1 MTSWKTWSALRNGQR
16 LQKAFA
22 SSIAVLLLTAVPAF
36 GLIYTGN
43 WTVKQNKQTGKAP
56 KAVIDRSQPGA
67 LTIDMGT
74 NSRKSSTSTVVV
86 RRTFTV
92 ENILAP
98 NRNGQGHGG
107 DSHSVTG
114 ETISLTHQF
123 ATLIRDGIVEV
134 VARILPSR
142 GPDSFRDRYFR
153 NVNRNTTTTLSANS
167 AFERFLRPGKYTLE
181 ITIRYINRQG
191 FWDNHTSGS
200 PHRFTLSSI

>member
-1 MTSWKTWSALRNGQR
+1 MREKICSALRVGR
-16 LQKAFA
+16 RFQKASA
-22 SSIAVLLLTAVPAF
+22 SAIAILLLTAVPAF

-43 WTVKQNKQTGKAP
+43 WVVKRNQQTGKAP

-67 LTIDMGT
+67 LTVDMGT

-92 ENILAP
+92 ENVPAP
-98 NRNGQGHGG
+98 DRHGQGSGG
-107 DSHSVTG
+107 DSRSVKG

-134 VARILPSR
+134 IARIIPSR
-142 GPDSFRDRYFR
+142 GPGNFRDRYFR